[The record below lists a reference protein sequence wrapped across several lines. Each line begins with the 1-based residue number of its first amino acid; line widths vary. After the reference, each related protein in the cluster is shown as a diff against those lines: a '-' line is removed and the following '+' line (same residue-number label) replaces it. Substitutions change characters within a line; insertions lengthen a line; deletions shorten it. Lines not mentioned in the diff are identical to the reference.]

1 MKYAGIFFGLFLACS
16 AQAAIEVREFR
27 SPADEARYRA
37 LIDELRCPKCQ
48 NTNLAG
54 SDAGLADD
62 LKSRVYEQIQA
73 GKSDS
78 EIRDYLIVRYGDFIS
93 YKPPMKASTWLLWWG
108 PVILLVSV
116 GFVLWRRTLRKPA
129 RTAPL
134 SADEQANL
142 QRLLT
147 RNAQS
152 PIDNEPR
159 A

>member
-1 MKYAGIFFGLFLACS
+1 
-16 AQAAIEVREFR
+16 
-27 SPADEARYRA
+27 
-37 LIDELRCPKCQ
+37 
-48 NTNLAG
+48 
-54 SDAGLADD
+54 
-62 LKSRVYEQIQA
+62 
-73 GKSDS
+73 
-78 EIRDYLIVRYGDFIS
+78 VRYGDFIS

-134 SADEQANL
+134 SAEEQANL

-152 PIDNEPR
+152 PIDSEPR